1 MFKIILND
9 MYKEMNQ
16 YNIRYEL
23 DIPNIIT
30 TFNNFKDK
38 FCNLEKLNENDKIYF
53 DSSNIVQISHA
64 GYLQP
69 ASRWYYS
76 YNRDTIY
83 ETLYKSIDEYLKFC
97 EMLFCYKEHMQQYE
111 SARDFNIIFDETHRY
126 LSNILSGIS
135 ILSKTYSS
143 DETMKK
149 KFDDIIKSL
158 TNKIMISSV
167 L

>member
-9 MYKEMNQ
+9 MYKDMNQ

-38 FCNLEKLNENDKIYF
+38 FCNLDKLNENDKIYF
-53 DSSNIVQISHA
+53 DSSNIVQISPA

-76 YNRDTIY
+76 YNREVIYDT
-83 ETLYKSIDEYLKFC
+83 LHKSIDEYLKFC

-111 SARDFNIIFDETHRY
+111 SAREFNIIFDQTHRY
-126 LSNILSGIS
+126 LSKILSGVS
-135 ILSKTYSS
+135 ILTKTYSS
-143 DETMKK
+143 DEKMKK
-149 KFDDIIKSL
+149 KLDDITKLL